1 MTSQNANLSLFLSL
15 CFSFLSQAAVLTDF
29 DGGGLAYD
37 AVSFRDGDEGSVQ
50 NGYYHLLNA
59 GSGSQGNYVSFPAT
73 GSTRGWSD
81 VQFSM
86 DFRASEIDADGWSV
100 AFLDIPTHGESGA
113 VRGGTDGLGD
123 VEERGQYT
131 NSIGVGFRTFNGTN
145 ATVNYNGVE
154 SGDASY
160 DIQSS
165 QWGSLEIKMN
175 RNDTGGVFVDVSI
188 FPQRGLQG
196 NPQVV
201 YSQYALQNVSLEEFR
216 VQIAGRTGGAS
227 MNLDIDNVSLNFDT
241 AEPPAPIGL
250 VINEF
255 LAENEDS
262 LEDEELDNPD
272 WIELYNGQDQNQDLS
287 GYYLTNDPTQKTLW
301 RIPRVIMSPFDHLVI
316 FASGKDRSSPDSSLH
331 TNFNLSKEGGY
342 LALIAPDGVT
352 VVTEFNYLEQAQDIS
367 YGALG
372 GARTV
377 GYLENPTPEAI
388 NSGLQAGGPPA
399 EDVKFN
405 RAGGAF
411 SNSTTLEILPPT
423 SPVAIVRYTT
433 DGSVPNT
440 NSRIYSSRFNIT
452 DTTTIRARV
461 YEPGR
466 LPGEIKSRTFLELA
480 SSVRNFT
487 SNLPIVVVD
496 TNGVNID
503 SSGRSFQPV
512 YTVVIDRDELTGIA
526 RIDDLE
532 PDFTGR
538 GGMHIRGQSS
548 SGFPK
553 KQYAWETWNNE
564 NEDKKV
570 SVLGMPAESDWIL
583 YAPYSDKTLMR
594 NAIVYETARTT
605 GGSFGGVRTQYVEVF
620 MNRNGGTVTLNDYRG
635 VYVLMEK
642 IKRGKERVDI
652 ERLGDRT
659 VDPKLITGGYIF
671 KKDKGPYSRA
681 WNTSIERVPLDMHEP
696 ERPNTAQFSYIRNY
710 VNQMEVALHGDSFD
724 DPDEGYQAY
733 IDRLSFIDSHLYT
746 EAFKDIDGYRI
757 STYFSKSRNGKI
769 RALPVWDFNL
779 GLGNANYLNG
789 QNPRGW
795 YYPQV
800 GGSDYYWYDTL
811 FTDKEFTLAYWDRF
825 WLLRRSLLSTSNMMG
840 MIDRHDAELDGSR
853 GTPNAVTRNFQEW
866 NTLGRYLW
874 PNADGFGSR
883 RTHQAEVDWMKDW
896 LATRLAWME
905 TQSRGSNGTAQPP
918 VFSSY
923 GGEVQS
929 GFELAMGELNNWA
942 GGKIYY
948 TLDGSD
954 PRLGKS
960 PSISLIEENATC
972 EVLVP
977 STTNGGSNLSVAEWT
992 GITPPPNLASWVS
1005 GNQGVG
1011 YERSSSNLYDDYFN
1025 LDIESEMASK
1035 NGSCYIRIPFTISS
1049 QAELDSLESLT
1060 LKMRYDDSF
1069 VAFINGNEVA
1079 KDSNAPANLSWDSI
1093 AEGSHDDDDAIEY
1106 SPFSIPRG
1114 KNLLKVGENIL
1125 AIQGLNRGRGS
1136 NDALWSCLLS
1146 ASRGGGDAVSTNAL
1160 VYSSK
1165 LELDKSVDVRARTFD
1180 GFKWSPLSQA
1190 GFVVSAVPASVEN
1203 LVISEIHYRPASPTP
1218 VETSAGFDSRG
1229 NFEFIE
1235 LLNIDPDQAVNLEG
1249 ISFTDGIGF
1258 TGFDNTLP
1266 LKARILAPGERVI
1279 LVNNQAGFELR
1290 YGSANIAGEYDGSLK
1305 NEGEQIVILDAAG
1318 FPIRDFSFGV
1328 EFPWPESAADG
1339 SGFSLVLNDAFSNPD
1354 HSEPASWRASVD
1366 LNGTPGGDDSVPFIG
1381 VASADA
1387 DGDGFNAFLE
1397 YALGSDDGSSSS
1409 QPSLSLDTDASNGVD
1424 DYFIVSFRINLAA
1437 VGLQYSLQG
1446 SSDLVSWTNE
1456 QEMSH
1461 VATEH
1466 NGDGTATM
1474 KFRSTDPVNAVLG
1487 EKFYRIQVN
1496 GQE

>member
-1 MTSQNANLSLFLSL
+1 MFSNHTNFSLLLWLSLSLF
-15 CFSFLSQAAVLTDF
+15 SQAAILTDF
-29 DGGGLAYD
+29 SGEGGYD
-37 AVSFRDGDEGSVQ
+37 SASFRDGDEGSVR

-59 GSGSQGNYVSFPAT
+59 GSGSQGNYVSFPVAEN
-73 GSTRGWSD
+73 TRGWSD
-81 VQFSM
+81 AEFSM
-86 DFRASEIDADGWSV
+86 DFRASDIDADGWSV
-100 AFLDIPTHGESGA
+100 AFLDTSIHGESGA
-113 VRGGTDGLGD
+113 VKGGSDEGLSD

-145 ATVNYNGVE
+145 ATINYDGVE
-154 SGDASY
+154 SGDTSY
-160 DIQSS
+160 FLQPS

-175 RNDTGGVFVDVSI
+175 RNGTGGVFVDVSI
-188 FPQRGLQG
+188 FPERGLQG
-196 NPQVV
+196 NRQVV
-201 YSQYALQNVSLEEFR
+201 YNQYALQNVSLEEFR

-227 MNLDIDNVSLNFDT
+227 MDLDIDNVSLNVEI
-241 AEPPAPIGL
+241 AEPPAPIGI

-255 LAENEDS
+255 SANNGDS
-262 LEDEELDNPD
+262 LEDEDLDSPD

-301 RIPRVIMSPFDHLVI
+301 RIPRMIMSPFDHLVI
-316 FASGKDRSSPDSSLH
+316 FASGKDRSSADSSLH

-342 LALIAPDGVT
+342 LALIAPDGTT
-352 VVTEFNYLEQAQDIS
+352 VVSEFDYLEQAQDIS

-372 GARTV
+372 VNRSV
-377 GYLENPTPEAI
+377 GYLENPSPGAI
-388 NSGLQAGGPPA
+388 NFGLQAEGPPA
-399 EDVKFN
+399 ESVKFD

-411 SNSTTLEILPPT
+411 SGSATLAILPPA
-423 SPVAIVRYTT
+423 SPTAVVRYTT
-433 DGSVPNT
+433 NGSIPNT
-440 NSRIYSSRFNIT
+440 TSRVYSSRFNIT

-461 YEPGR
+461 YEKGR
-466 LPGEIKSRTFLELA
+466 LPGDIKSRTFLELA
-480 SSVRNFT
+480 SNVRNFT

-526 RIDDLE
+526 RINDPE
-532 PDFTGR
+532 PNFTGR

-548 SGFPK
+548 AGFPK

-570 SVLGMPAESDWIL
+570 SVLGMPADSDWIL

-620 MNRNGGTVTLNDYRG
+620 MNRNQGTVTLNDYRG

-652 ERLGDRT
+652 ERLGSLT
-659 VDPKLITGGYIF
+659 EDPKLITGGYIF

-696 ERPNTAQFSYIRNY
+696 ERPNSAQFSYIRNY
-710 VNQMEVALHGDSFD
+710 VNQMETALHGDSFD

-825 WLLRRSLLSTSNMMG
+825 WFLRRSLLSTSNMMG

-874 PNADGFGSR
+874 PNADGFASR
-883 RTHQAEVDWMKDW
+883 RSHQAEVDWMKNW
-896 LATRLAWME
+896 LTTRLAWME
-905 TQSRGSNGTAQPP
+905 TQSRGSNGNAKPP
-918 VFSSY
+918 VFNSY
-923 GGEVQS
+923 GGEVQT
-929 GFELAMGELNNWA
+929 GFDLAMGEPNNWA
-942 GGKIYY
+942 GAKIYY

-960 PSISLIEENATC
+960 PSIALIEENAPC
-972 EVLVP
+972 DVLVP
-977 STTNGGSNLSVAEWT
+977 SSTNGGSKLMIGEWT
-992 GITPPPNLASWVS
+992 NVTPPPNLASWTS

-1011 YERSSSNLYDDYFN
+1011 YEKSSSNLYDDYFN
-1025 LDIESEMASK
+1025 LDIESQMASK

-1069 VAFINGNEVA
+1069 VAFLNGTEVA
-1079 KDSNAPANLSWDSI
+1079 KDSNAPANLAWDSI
-1093 AEGSHDDDDAIEY
+1093 ADGSHDDDDAIEY

-1146 ASRGGGDAVSTNAL
+1146 ASRGGGDAVSANAL

-1218 VETSAGFDSRG
+1218 AETSAGFDSRG

-1235 LLNIDPDQAVNLEG
+1235 LLNIDPDQAINLEG

-1266 LKARILAPGERVI
+1266 LRVRILAPGERVI

-1474 KFRSTDPVNAVLG
+1474 KFRSTGPVNAVLG

>member
-1 MTSQNANLSLFLSL
+1 MFSNHTNFSLLLWLSL
-15 CFSFLSQAAVLTDF
+15 SFFSQAAILTDF
-29 DGGGLAYD
+29 SGGGLYD
-37 AVSFRDGDEGSVQ
+37 ATSFREGDEGSLR

-59 GSGSQGNYVSFPAT
+59 GSGSQGNYVSFPV
-73 GSTRGWSD
+73 SENTRGWSD
-81 VQFSM
+81 AQFSM
-86 DFRASEIDADGWSV
+86 DFRASDIDADGWSV
-100 AFLDIPTHGESGA
+100 AFLDTSIHGESGA
-113 VRGGTDGLGD
+113 VKAGSDEGLSD

-145 ATVNYNGVE
+145 ATINYDGLE

-160 DIQSS
+160 FLQPS

-175 RNDTGGVFVDVSI
+175 RNGTGGVFVDVSI
-188 FPQRGLQG
+188 FPERGLRG
-196 NPQVV
+196 NRQVV
-201 YSQYALQNVSLEEFR
+201 YNQYALQNVSLEEFR

-227 MNLDIDNVSLNFDT
+227 MDLDIDNVSLNVEI
-241 AEPPAPIGL
+241 AEPPAPIGI

-255 LAENEDS
+255 VANNGDS
-262 LEDEELDNPD
+262 LEDEDLDSAD

-301 RIPRVIMSPFDHLVI
+301 RIPRMIMSPFDHLVI
-316 FASGKDRSSPDSSLH
+316 FASGKDRSSANSSLH

-342 LALIAPDGVT
+342 LALIAPDGTT
-352 VVTEFNYLEQAQDIS
+352 VVSEFDYLEQAQDIS

-372 GARTV
+372 VNRSV
-377 GYLENPTPEAI
+377 GYLENPSPGAI
-388 NSGLQAGGPPA
+388 NFGLQADGPPA
-399 EDVKFN
+399 ESVKFD

-411 SNSTTLEILPPT
+411 SGSAALAILPPA
-423 SPVAIVRYTT
+423 SPTAVVRYTT
-433 DGSVPNT
+433 NGSIPNT
-440 NSRIYSSRFNIT
+440 TSRIYSSRFNIT

-461 YEPGR
+461 YEQGR
-466 LPGEIKSRTFLELA
+466 LPGDIKSRTFLELA
-480 SSVRNFT
+480 SNIRNFT

-526 RIDDLE
+526 RINDPE

-548 SGFPK
+548 AGFPK

-620 MNRNGGTVTLNDYRG
+620 MNRNQGTVTLNDYRG

-652 ERLGDRT
+652 ERLGSLT
-659 VDPKLITGGYIF
+659 KDPKLITGGYIF

-696 ERPNTAQFSYIRNY
+696 ERPNSAQFSYIRNY
-710 VNQMEVALHGDSFD
+710 VNQMETALHGDSFD

-825 WLLRRSLLSTSNMMG
+825 WFLRRSLLSTRNMMG
-840 MIDRHDAELDGSR
+840 MIDRHDAELDGSS

-874 PNADGFGSR
+874 PNADGFASR
-883 RTHQAEVDWMKDW
+883 RTHQAEVDWMKNW
-896 LATRLAWME
+896 LTTRLAWME
-905 TQSRGSNGTAQPP
+905 TQSRGSNGNAKPP
-918 VFSSY
+918 VFNSY

-929 GFELAMGELNNWA
+929 GFDLAMGEPNNWA
-942 GGKIYY
+942 GAKIYY

-960 PSISLIEENATC
+960 PSIALIEENAPC

-977 STTNGGSNLSVAEWT
+977 SAINGGSSLTIGEWT
-992 GITPPPNLASWVS
+992 NVTPPPNLASWTS
-1005 GNQGVG
+1005 GKQGVG
-1011 YERSSSNLYDDYFN
+1011 YEKSSSNLYDDYFN
-1025 LDIESEMASK
+1025 LDVESQMASK

-1049 QAELDSLESLT
+1049 QAELDSLEGLT

-1069 VAFINGNEVA
+1069 VAFINGAEVA
-1079 KDSNAPANLSWDSI
+1079 KDSNAPSDLAWDSI
-1093 AEGSHDDDDAIEY
+1093 AEGSHDDDEAIEY
-1106 SPFSIPRG
+1106 VPYSISG
-1114 KNLLKVGENIL
+1114 GGNLLRVGENIL

-1146 ASRGGGDAVSTNAL
+1146 ASRGGGDAVSANAL
-1160 VYSSK
+1160 VYSSAIN
-1165 LELDKSVDVRARTFD
+1165 LDKSVDVRARSFD

-1203 LVISEIHYRPASPTP
+1203 LVISEIHYRPASPSSG
-1218 VETSAGFDSRG
+1218 ETSVGFDSRG
-1229 NFEFIE
+1229 DFEFIE
-1235 LLNIDPDQAVNLEG
+1235 LLNIDPDQAINLEG
-1249 ISFTDGIGF
+1249 ISFVDGIDF
-1258 TGFDNTLP
+1258 AGFDNSLP
-1266 LKARILAPGERVI
+1266 LRARILGPGERVL
-1279 LVNNQAGFELR
+1279 LVGNQAGFELR
-1290 YGSANIAGEYDGSLK
+1290 YGSANIAGEYDGSLR
-1305 NEGEQIVILDAAG
+1305 NEGEQIVLLDAGG
-1318 FPIRDFSFGV
+1318 FSIRDFTYGV
-1328 EFPWPESAADG
+1328 EFPWPEAAGDG
-1339 SGFSLVLNDAFSNPD
+1339 SGFSLVLNDAVSNPD
-1354 HSEPASWRASVD
+1354 HSQPTSWRASVD
-1366 LNGTPGGDDSVPFIG
+1366 FNGTPGGDDSVLFTG
-1381 VASADA
+1381 VATADE

-1409 QPSLSLDTDASNGVD
+1409 LPSLSLDREASDGLD
-1424 DYFIVSFRINLAA
+1424 DFFTVSFRINLAA

-1446 SSDLVSWTNE
+1446 SNDLISWTSE
-1456 QEMSH
+1456 KEMTH
-1461 VATEH
+1461 VATDH

-1474 KFRSTDPVNAVLG
+1474 KFRSTSPVNAVFA
-1487 EKFYRIQVN
+1487 ERFYRIHVE
-1496 GQE
+1496 GRE

>member
-1 MTSQNANLSLFLSL
+1 MLSNRSNFFFLLWLFFSLFSK
-15 CFSFLSQAAVLTDF
+15 AAILTDF
-29 DGGGLAYD
+29 NGGGAYD
-37 AVSFRDGDEGSVQ
+37 AASFREGDEGSVR
-50 NGYYHLLNA
+50 NGYYHLLDA
-59 GSGSQGNYVSFPAT
+59 GVGSQGNYVSFPV
-73 GSTRGWSD
+73 SENTRGWSD
-81 VQFSM
+81 AQFSM
-86 DFRASEIDADGWSV
+86 DFRASDIEADGWSV
-100 AFLDIPTHGESGA
+100 AFLDASTHGESGA
-113 VRGGTDGLGD
+113 VRGGSDGLRD
-123 VEERGQYT
+123 EEERGQYT

-145 ATVNYNGVE
+145 ATINYNGVE

-160 DIQSS
+160 DLQPS

-188 FPQRGLQG
+188 FPERGLQG

-201 YSQYALQNVSLEEFR
+201 YNQYALQNVSLEEFR

-227 MNLDIDNVSLNFDT
+227 MDLDIDNVSLNFEV

-255 LAENEDS
+255 VANNEDS
-262 LEDEELDNPD
+262 LEDEDLDNPD
-272 WIELYNGQDQNQDLS
+272 WIELYNGQDQNQNLS
-287 GYYLTNDPTQKTLW
+287 GYYLTNDPAQKTLW
-301 RIPRVIMSPFDHLVI
+301 RLPRVIMSPFDHFVI

-342 LALIAPDGVT
+342 LALIAPDGIT
-352 VVTEFNYLEQAQDIS
+352 VVSEFNYLEQVQDIS

-372 GARTV
+372 NNRSV

-388 NSGLQAGGPPA
+388 NSGLQADGPPA
-399 EDVKFN
+399 ESVKFD

-411 SNSTTLEILPPT
+411 SGSATLEILPPS
-423 SPVAIVRYTT
+423 SPTAVVRYTT
-433 DGSVPNT
+433 DGSIPNT
-440 NSRIYSSRFNIT
+440 TSRVYASRFNIT

-461 YEPGR
+461 YEAGR
-466 LPGEIKSRTFLELA
+466 LPGDVKSRTFLELA
-480 SSVRNFT
+480 SNIRNFT

-503 SSGRSFQPV
+503 SSGRNFQPV
-512 YTVVIDRDELTGIA
+512 YTVVIDRDELTGLA
-526 RIDDLE
+526 RINDPE
-532 PDFTGR
+532 PNFTGR

-548 SGFPK
+548 AGFPK

-564 NEDKKV
+564 DEDKKV
-570 SVLGMPAESDWIL
+570 SVLGMAADSDWIL

-620 MNRNGGTVTLNDYRG
+620 MNRNRGTVTLNDYRG

-642 IKRGKERVDI
+642 IKRGKGRVDI
-652 ERLGDRT
+652 ERLGDLT

-681 WNTSIERVPLDMHEP
+681 WSTSIERVPLDMHEP
-696 ERPNTAQFSYIRNY
+696 ERPNSAQFSYIRNY
-710 VNQMEVALHGDSFD
+710 VNQMETALHGDSFD

-825 WLLRRSLLSTSNMMG
+825 WFLRRSLLSTSNMMS
-840 MIDRHDAELDGSR
+840 MIDRHDTELDGSR
-853 GTPNAVTRNFQEW
+853 GTPNAVTRNFEEW

-874 PNADGFGSR
+874 PNADGFASR
-883 RTHQAEVDWMKDW
+883 RTHQAEVDWMKNW
-896 LATRLAWME
+896 LTTRLDWME
-905 TQSRGSNGTAQPP
+905 TQSRGSNGNARPP
-918 VFSSY
+918 VFNNY

-929 GFELAMGELNNWA
+929 GFDLAMGDPNGWPGA
-942 GGKIYY
+942 KIYY

-960 PSISLIEENATC
+960 PSITLVEENSPC

-977 STTNGGSNLSVAEWT
+977 SLANGGSNLSLAEWT
-992 GITPPPNLASWVS
+992 DITSPPNFASWVS

-1011 YERSSSNLYDDYFN
+1011 YEKSSSNLYDDYFN
-1025 LDIESEMASK
+1025 LDIESQMASK

-1069 VAFINGNEVA
+1069 VAFINGTEVA
-1079 KDSNAPANLSWDSI
+1079 KDSNAPATLAWDSI
-1093 AEGSHDDDDAIEY
+1093 AEGSHDDDEAIEY
-1106 SPFSIPRG
+1106 VPYTISGRG
-1114 KNLLKVGENIL
+1114 NLLKVGQNIL

-1146 ASRGGGDAVSTNAL
+1146 ASRGGGDAVSANAL
-1160 VYSSK
+1160 VYSSAI
-1165 LELDKSVDVRARTFD
+1165 ELDKSVDVRARSFD

-1203 LVISEIHYRPASPTP
+1203 LVISEIHYRPASPSSG
-1218 VETSAGFDSRG
+1218 ETSAGFDSRG
-1229 NFEFIE
+1229 DFEFIE
-1235 LLNIDPDQAVNLEG
+1235 LLNIDPNQAINLEG
-1249 ISFTDGIGF
+1249 VTFSDGVDF
-1258 TGFDNTLP
+1258 AGFDDALP
-1266 LKARILAPGERVI
+1266 LRARILAPGERVL
-1279 LVNNQAGFELR
+1279 LVSNRAGFELR
-1290 YGSANIAGEYDGSLK
+1290 HGSANIAGEFDGSLR
-1305 NEGEQIVILDAAG
+1305 NEGEQIVLLDAGG
-1318 FPIRDFSFGV
+1318 FSIRDFTYGI
-1328 EFPWPESAADG
+1328 EFPWPEAAADG
-1339 SGFSLVLNDAFSNPD
+1339 SGFSLVLSDATSNPD
-1354 HSEPASWRASVD
+1354 HSQPTSWRASVD
-1366 LNGTPGGDDSVPFIG
+1366 LNGNPGGDDSVPFTGI
-1381 VASADA
+1381 ASADE

-1397 YALGSDDGSSSS
+1397 YALGSDDRSGGSL
-1409 QPSLSLDTDASNGVD
+1409 PSLSLEREASNGLD
-1424 DYFIVSFRINLAA
+1424 DFFAVSFRINLAA

-1456 QEMSH
+1456 KEMTH
-1461 VATEH
+1461 VATNH

-1474 KFRSTDPVNAVLG
+1474 KFRSASPVNAISA
-1487 EKFYRIQVN
+1487 ERFYRIQVK
-1496 GQE
+1496 GQQ

>member
-1 MTSQNANLSLFLSL
+1 MFSNHTNFSLLLWLSLSLF
-15 CFSFLSQAAVLTDF
+15 SQAAILTDF
-29 DGGGLAYD
+29 SGEGGYD
-37 AVSFRDGDEGSVQ
+37 SASFRDGDEGSVR

-59 GSGSQGNYVSFPAT
+59 GSGSQGNYVSFPVAEN
-73 GSTRGWSD
+73 TRGWSD
-81 VQFSM
+81 AEFSM
-86 DFRASEIDADGWSV
+86 DFRASDIDADGWSV
-100 AFLDIPTHGESGA
+100 AFLDTSIHGESGA
-113 VRGGTDGLGD
+113 VKGGSDEGLSD

-145 ATVNYNGVE
+145 ATINYDGVE
-154 SGDASY
+154 SGDTSY
-160 DIQSS
+160 FLQPS

-175 RNDTGGVFVDVSI
+175 RNGTGGVFVDVSI
-188 FPQRGLQG
+188 FPERGLQG
-196 NPQVV
+196 NRQVV
-201 YSQYALQNVSLEEFR
+201 YNQYALQNVSLEEFR

-227 MNLDIDNVSLNFDT
+227 MDLDIDNVSLNVEI
-241 AEPPAPIGL
+241 AEPPAPIGI

-255 LAENEDS
+255 SANNGDS
-262 LEDEELDNPD
+262 LEDEDLDSPD

-301 RIPRVIMSPFDHLVI
+301 RIPRMIMSPFDHLVI
-316 FASGKDRSSPDSSLH
+316 FASGKDRSSADSSLH

-342 LALIAPDGVT
+342 LALIAPDGTT
-352 VVTEFNYLEQAQDIS
+352 VVSEFDYLEQAQDIS

-372 GARTV
+372 VNRSV
-377 GYLENPTPEAI
+377 GYLENPSPGAI
-388 NSGLQAGGPPA
+388 NFGLQADGPPA
-399 EDVKFN
+399 ESVKFD

-411 SNSTTLEILPPT
+411 SGSATLAILPPA
-423 SPVAIVRYTT
+423 SPTAVVRYTT
-433 DGSVPNT
+433 NGSIPNT
-440 NSRIYSSRFNIT
+440 TSRVYSSRFNIT

-461 YEPGR
+461 YEKGR
-466 LPGEIKSRTFLELA
+466 LPGDVKSRTFLELA
-480 SSVRNFT
+480 SNVRNFT

-526 RIDDLE
+526 RINDPE
-532 PDFTGR
+532 PNFTGR

-548 SGFPK
+548 AGFPK

-570 SVLGMPAESDWIL
+570 SVLGMPADSDWIL

-620 MNRNGGTVTLNDYRG
+620 MNRNQGTVTLNDYRG

-652 ERLGDRT
+652 ERLGSLT
-659 VDPKLITGGYIF
+659 EDPKLITGGYIF

-696 ERPNTAQFSYIRNY
+696 ERPNSAQFSYIRNY
-710 VNQMEVALHGDSFD
+710 VNQMETALHGDSFD

-825 WLLRRSLLSTSNMMG
+825 WFLRRSLLSTSNMMG

-874 PNADGFGSR
+874 PNADGFASR
-883 RTHQAEVDWMKDW
+883 RSHQAEVDWMKNW
-896 LATRLAWME
+896 LTTRLAWME
-905 TQSRGSNGTAQPP
+905 TQSRGSNGNAKPP
-918 VFSSY
+918 VFNSY
-923 GGEVQS
+923 GGEVQT
-929 GFELAMGELNNWA
+929 GFDLAMGEPNNWA
-942 GGKIYY
+942 GAKIYY

-960 PSISLIEENATC
+960 PSIALIEENAPC
-972 EVLVP
+972 DVLVP
-977 STTNGGSNLSVAEWT
+977 SSTNGGSKLMIGEWT
-992 GITPPPNLASWVS
+992 NVTPPPNLASWTS

-1011 YERSSSNLYDDYFN
+1011 YEKSSSNLYDDYFN
-1025 LDIESEMASK
+1025 LDIESQMASK

-1069 VAFINGNEVA
+1069 VAFLNGTEVA
-1079 KDSNAPANLSWDSI
+1079 KDSNAPANLAWDSI
-1093 AEGSHDDDDAIEY
+1093 ADGSHDDDDAIEY

-1146 ASRGGGDAVSTNAL
+1146 ASRGGGDAVSANAL

-1218 VETSAGFDSRG
+1218 AETSAGFDSRG

-1235 LLNIDPDQAVNLEG
+1235 LLNIDPDQAINLEG

-1266 LKARILAPGERVI
+1266 LRVRILAPGERVI

-1474 KFRSTDPVNAVLG
+1474 KFRSTGPVNAVLG
-1487 EKFYRIQVN
+1487 ENFYRIQVN